1 LPETT
6 TWDETP
12 IGQYMKKITIRKRMK
27 SMKLN
32 PKPILMGAHE
42 EEDI

>member
-1 LPETT
+1 
-6 TWDETP
+6 
-12 IGQYMKKITIRKRMK
+12 MKNNKIKKRIK

-42 EEDI
+42 EDDM